1 MPEASITRPATV
13 EQFLKTVTGLRAG
26 PKPVELFLTHL
37 DAIAQAV
44 AKKAA
49 ELAHADGDRTTLLE
63 RDIEEGFKA
72 AGGTLPGGSPGDP
85 ACALFAQLDR
95 LTTDQLAVLINQIKD
110 WLATRPP
117 R

>member
-13 EQFLKTVTGLRAG
+13 EQFLKTVTGLRVG
-26 PKPVELFLTHL
+26 TKQIEVFLSHL
-37 DAIAQAV
+37 DAISHAV

-49 ELAHADGDRTTLLE
+49 ELAHADGDRTTLLD

-72 AGGTLPGGSPGDP
+72 AGGTLPGGQPGDP
-85 ACALFAQLDR
+85 AALFAQLDR
-95 LTTDQLAVLINQIKD
+95 LTTDQLAVLINRIKD

>member
-1 MPEASITRPATV
+1 MPDASITRPTTV

-26 PKPVELFLTHL
+26 PKPIEVFLSHL

-63 RDIEEGFKA
+63 RDIEEAFKA

-85 ACALFAQLDR
+85 AALFAQLDR
-95 LTTDQLAVLINQIKD
+95 LTTDQLAVLINRIKD